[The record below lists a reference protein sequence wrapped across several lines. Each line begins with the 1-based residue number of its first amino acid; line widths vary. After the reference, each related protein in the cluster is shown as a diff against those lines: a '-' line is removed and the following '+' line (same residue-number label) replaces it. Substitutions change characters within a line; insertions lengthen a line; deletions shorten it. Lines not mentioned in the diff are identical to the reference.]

1 MPELNI
7 EFDTEFEHEVQV
19 IRAEK
24 TIYRL
29 TIRKAKVKE
38 LGLLGGEYLRLAL
51 VKNGKMSIFERKVTP
66 VKTPT
71 GHYFRVTIPRETA
84 DYLGLS
90 DVNRTVKAY
99 VKVLER

>member
-1 MPELNI
+1 
-7 EFDTEFEHEVQV
+7 
-19 IRAEK
+19 
-24 TIYRL
+24 L
-29 TIRKAKVKE
+29 TIRKAKARE
-38 LGLLGGEYLRLAL
+38 LGLFGGEYIRLAL

-66 VKTPT
+66 VKTAT
-71 GHYFRVTIPRETA
+71 GHYYRVTIPRETA